1 MGNREWGST
10 IIPAAQRSAH
20 SPFPYP
26 HSQHHSCQCNC
37 GAAKNPVLS
46 MHPMNANRS
55 FYFWYY
61 GFPMPL
67 AEEGVRSP

>member
-1 MGNREWGST
+1 MN
-10 IIPAAQRSAH
+10 
-20 SPFPYP
+20 
-26 HSQHHSCQCNC
+26 
-37 GAAKNPVLS
+37 
-46 MHPMNANRS
+46 PMNANRR